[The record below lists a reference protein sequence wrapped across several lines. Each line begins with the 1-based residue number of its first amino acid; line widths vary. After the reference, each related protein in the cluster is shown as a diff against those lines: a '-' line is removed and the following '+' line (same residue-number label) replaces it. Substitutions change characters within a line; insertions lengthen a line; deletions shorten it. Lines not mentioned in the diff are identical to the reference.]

1 MGEYIN
7 KMESNGM
14 SYDIFW
20 FIQGLLLVLKAV
32 GASDLSWIITFS
44 PMLFVTGFA
53 MFLIVCAAISGVEK

>member
-1 MGEYIN
+1 MDKYIN
-7 KMESNGM
+7 RMEYNGM

-53 MFLIVCAAISGVEK
+53 MVLIVCGAIFGIEK

>member
-1 MGEYIN
+1 MDKYIN
-7 KMESNGM
+7 RMEYNGM

-32 GASDLSWIITFS
+32 GASGLSWIITFS

-53 MFLIVCAAISGVEK
+53 MFLIVCAAISGGEK